1 MELAIP
7 YHLELAGGAVA
18 TEYLPVY
25 RKMTLKQVRLVANVT
40 FAANG
45 SDYITLSIKKGSDTL
60 ASRATNSSALT
71 AGASEALTLSGGEA
85 LDFDDLDEVSIDLAK
100 TGTPSTATD
109 LVILFVF
116 EPRRD
121 V

>member
-45 SDYITLSIKKGSDTL
+45 SDYS
-60 ASRATNSSALT
+60 
-71 AGASEALTLSGGEA
+71 
-85 LDFDDLDEVSIDLAK
+85 
-100 TGTPSTATD
+100 TPRS
-109 LVILFVF
+109 
-116 EPRRD
+116 
-121 V
+121 

>member
-1 MELAIP
+1 MEIAIP
-7 YHLELAGGAVA
+7 YHLDLAGGAVA

-25 RKMTLKQVRLVANVT
+25 RKLTLSEVRIVPNVT

-45 SDYITLSIKKGSDTL
+45 SAYITLSIKKGSDTL
-60 ASRATNSSALT
+60 ASRATDTDALT
-71 AGASEALTLSGGEA
+71 AGTSESLSLSGGEA
-85 LDFDDLDEVSIDLAK
+85 LDFDDLDEVTIDLAK
-100 TGTPSTATD
+100 TGSPSTATD